1 MLLLRRQASLLLLLL
16 LSQRSLVLLLRS
28 LRLLLLAKNLLS
40 LFGRVQINGCVFV
53 TADSHQS
60 TEVQTSRT
68 GVLRPRCRSLRRDAK
83 LLLVG
88 SPRARPLA
96 PEIDQNLLV
105 DLVSGLVVTLDLGV
119 VGESG
124 CGFFQA
130 VAPSDCT
137 CMYGVRSTQGMG
149 VGVGV
154 GIPSP
159 PPRGRALVSPPRA
172 ILLEENGWGCILFM

>member
-40 LFGRVQINGCVFV
+40 LFGRIQINGCVSV

-60 TEVQTSRT
+60 TEVQTSRA
-68 GVLRPRCRSLRRDAK
+68 GVLRPRCRSLRRDTK
-83 LLLVG
+83 LLLLLLLLLG

-96 PEIDQNLLV
+96 SEIGQNLLV
-105 DLVSGLVVTLDLGV
+105 DLVPGPVVTMGLGV

-124 CGFFQA
+124 CGFFQG
-130 VAPSDCT
+130 S
-137 CMYGVRSTQGMG
+137 S
-149 VGVGV
+149 VG
-154 GIPSP
+154 
-159 PPRGRALVSPPRA
+159 LC
-172 ILLEENGWGCILFM
+172 WGTARHPG